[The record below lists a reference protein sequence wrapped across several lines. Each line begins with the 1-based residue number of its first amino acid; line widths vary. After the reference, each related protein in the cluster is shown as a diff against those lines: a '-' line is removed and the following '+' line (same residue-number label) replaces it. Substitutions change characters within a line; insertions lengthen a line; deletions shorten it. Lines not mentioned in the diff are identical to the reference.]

1 CTRLLPRQK
10 GEASYNHRPTL
21 VSPGLHLLSSY
32 STRGVSRPQGWH
44 RRRRMTIIR
53 QIVSD
58 IMVRV
63 HLVDLELAVYHV
75 GKMTDDEVWDRFH
88 YYPARL
94 DQDRGTGFGDAPR
107 AERQDAGDI
116 ES

>member
-1 CTRLLPRQK
+1 
-10 GEASYNHRPTL
+10 
-21 VSPGLHLLSSY
+21 
-32 STRGVSRPQGWH
+32 
-44 RRRRMTIIR
+44 MTIIR

-88 YYPARL
+88 YYTARL
-94 DQDRGTGFGDAPR
+94 AHDRGAELSAAGGSKGSGPVFRVAKGAIGNLTIHGMGDRAGKLLPMPVVERFPGSGAAPR
-107 AERQDAGDI
+107 K
-116 ES
+116 